1 MARRSPPD
9 RASGRADRYRWVA
22 LSNTT
27 LGMLLATL
35 NASSLIIAL
44 PVIFRGIHLDPL
56 DPGNFS
62 YLLWVLM
69 GYLLVSAVLVVT
81 LGRVGDMFGRVR
93 MFRLGFVVFT
103 AASVAL
109 SLTWST
115 GAAGAIELIAFRM
128 VQAVG
133 GALLMANAAAILT
146 DAFPADQRGMAL
158 GVNQIAGLAGSFAGL
173 LLGGVL
179 AAIDWRWVFLVN
191 VPVGV
196 LGTVWAYRRLR
207 ETGAPTRARIDW
219 LGNLTLAA
227 GLTMVLTGI
236 IYGIKPYGTAA
247 TGWGNP
253 FVLAMLVGG
262 VAVLAL
268 FALVE
273 RRVEQPMLDLRL
285 FSIRPF
291 TMGNL
296 AALLASIGRGGF
308 QFMLIIWLQGIWLP
322 LHGYDFDRTPLWAGI
337 YLTPLTVGFLVAGPL
352 SGWLS
357 DRFGAR
363 PFATGGMLL
372 AAASF
377 LAMATV
383 PANFSYPVFA
393 AVLLVNG
400 LAFGMFASPNL
411 ASVMNSVPAR
421 HRGAASGTLAT
432 FQNAGFPLSIGLFF
446 SLMVLGLQAS
456 VPHAMLAGLTAHGVP
471 LRTATTLS
479 QLPPLG
485 YLFAAFLGY
494 NPLGTLL
501 GPKLLAALPPGQAA
515 QLTGRAFF
523 PQLISDPFRHGL
535 VVVLAFAALMCLGAA
550 AASWARGRKF
560 VHEEA
565 HAHHAAA
572 GPQAQEPASLRA
584 NGHHAGA
591 TLGATE
597 ELRPS
602 NADGEQHR

>member
-1 MARRSPPD
+1 MT
-9 RASGRADRYRWVA
+9 DRYRWVA

-44 PVIFRGIHLDPL
+44 PVIFRGIRLDPL

-81 LGRVGDMFGRVR
+81 LGRVGDIYGRVR

-146 DAFPADQRGMAL
+146 DAFPANQRGMAL
-158 GVNQIAGLAGSFAGL
+158 GVNQIAALVGSFAGL

-179 AAIDWRWVFLVN
+179 ATVGWRWVFLVN

-196 LGTVWAYRRLR
+196 AGTAWAYAKLR
-207 ETGAPTRARIDW
+207 EIGSRTQARIDW
-219 LGNLTLAA
+219 AGNLTVAA

-236 IYGIKPYGTAA
+236 IYGIKPYGSSSM
-247 TGWGNP
+247 GWGNP
-253 FVLAMLVGG
+253 FVVAMIVGG
-262 VAVLAL
+262 LAALGL
-268 FALVE
+268 FVLVE
-273 RRVEQPMLDLRL
+273 RRVEAPMLDLRL
-285 FSIRPF
+285 FSVRQF
-291 TMGNL
+291 SMGNV
-296 AALLASIGRGGF
+296 AALLASMGRGGF

-337 YLTPLTVGFLVAGPL
+337 YLMPLTAGFLVAGPV

-357 DRFGAR
+357 DHFGAR

-372 AAASF
+372 AVASF
-377 LAMATV
+377 LAMMAL

-400 LAFGMFASPNL
+400 IAFGMFASPNS

-421 HRGAASGTLAT
+421 HRGTASGTLAT
-432 FQNAGFPLSIGLFF
+432 VQNAGFPLSIGLFF
-446 SLMVLGLQAS
+446 TLMVVGLQAS
-456 VPHAMLAGLTAHGVP
+456 VPHTMLVGLTAHGVP
-471 LRTATTLS
+471 AQTAAALS

-501 GPKLLAALPPGQAA
+501 GPGVLRALPPGQAA
-515 QLTGRAFF
+515 DLTGRAFF
-523 PQLISDPFRHGL
+523 PQLISGPFRHGL
-535 VVVLAFAALMCLGAA
+535 VVVLAFAACMCLGAA
-550 AASWARGRKF
+550 VASWMRGGRF

-565 HAHHAAA
+565 GAHLSRAA
-572 GPQAQEPASLRA
+572 
-584 NGHHAGA
+584 
-591 TLGATE
+591 
-597 ELRPS
+597 
-602 NADGEQHR
+602 

>member
-1 MARRSPPD
+1 MAKDLGERRD
-9 RASGRADRYRWVA
+9 TYRWIV
-22 LSNTT
+22 LSTTT

-44 PVIFRGIHLDPL
+44 PVIFRGIRLDPL
-56 DPGNFS
+56 DPDNFS

-69 GYLLVSAVLVVT
+69 GYLLVTAVLVVT
-81 LGRVGDMFGRVR
+81 LGRIGDIFGRVR

-115 GAAGAIELIAFRM
+115 GPAGAIELILFRM
-128 VQAVG
+128 IQAVG

-146 DAFPADQRGMAL
+146 DAFPANQRGMAL
-158 GVNQIAGLAGSFAGL
+158 GVNQIAGLVGSFAGL

-179 AAIDWRWVFLVN
+179 AAVDWRWVFLVN

-196 LGTVWAYRRLR
+196 AGTAWAYLRLR
-207 ETGAPTRARIDW
+207 EIGSRTPARIDW
-219 LGNLTLAA
+219 VGNLTGAA

-236 IYGIKPYGTAA
+236 IYGIKPYGASA
-247 TGWGNP
+247 MGWGNP
-253 FVLAMLVGG
+253 FVVTMLVGG
-262 VAVLAL
+262 LAVLGL
-268 FALVE
+268 FVVIE
-273 RRVEQPMLDLRL
+273 RRVDQPMLDLEL

-291 TMGNL
+291 TMGNI

-322 LHGYDFDRTPLWAGI
+322 LHGFDFARTPLWAGI
-337 YLTPLTVGFLVAGPL
+337 YLMPLTAGFLAAGPV

-357 DRFGAR
+357 DHFGAR

-377 LAMATV
+377 LGMMAL

-400 LAFGMFASPNL
+400 MAFGMFASPNM

-446 SLMVLGLQAS
+446 SLMVVGLQGS
-456 VPHAMLAGLTAHGVP
+456 VPHTMLVGLTAHGVP
-471 LRTATTLS
+471 VRTAAALS

-501 GPKLLAALPPGQAA
+501 GPGVLRALPPGQAA
-515 QLTGRAFF
+515 DLTGRAFF
-523 PQLISDPFRHGL
+523 PQLISGPFRHGL
-535 VVVLAFAALMCLGAA
+535 VVVLGFAALMCLIAA
-550 AASWARGRKF
+550 ATSWMRGGKF

-565 HAHHAAA
+565 
-572 GPQAQEPASLRA
+572 GPHLTVARSHRQD
-584 NGHHAGA
+584 
-591 TLGATE
+591 
-597 ELRPS
+597 RPS
-602 NADGEQHR
+602 ARGDGHDAGTGRAASSREHGSR